1 MAYDWPGVYVEEE
14 RGLSLAI
21 TSGATAVPVIAYDLG
36 DQNKD
41 KNKASNQ
48 ELISAPT
55 RIDSWMAFMNL
66 PNVQTAAENEAKDPK
81 NPLTKHL
88 VDYPLYVAL
97 KTYFDNG
104 GGYCYVCP
112 TNGKGDNSDTLIK
125 TVSEL
130 DDVTLIVQAGGP
142 KLADAVFTPGTGLCA
157 EGKSRFAILDG
168 PSIKLDTN
176 PSNSMT
182 KDYPY
187 SSYAAAYYPP
197 LQANWA
203 TYVTT
208 DKGTQKDVQV
218 IKDIPVSAAVAGAYC
233 SVDRDRGVWKAPAN
247 VPLRGGVVPKFVV
260 SDATQGIYNQYT
272 KPLNIIRCFQTGVPL
287 VWGAR
292 TLAEDSEKERWRYV
306 PVRRLFSAAE
316 KDIKRAMAF
325 AVFEP
330 NNQPTWEKVRAAID
344 AYLHG
349 IWKAGGLMGTKPEE
363 AYFVRLGLGVTM
375 TQAEI
380 DEGKMIVQVG
390 MAPVFPAE
398 FIILRFT
405 QDMHVA

>member
-1 MAYDWPGVYVEEE
+1 MAYDWPGVYVEEDK
-14 RGLSLAI
+14 GLSLAI
-21 TSGATAVPVIAYDLG
+21 TSGATAVPVIAYDPDG
-36 DQNKD
+36 STNKD
-41 KNKASNQ
+41 KDKAVNKD
-48 ELISAPT
+48 LISAPA

-66 PNVQTAAENEAKDPK
+66 PGVQTVAKAETEKPPK
-81 NPLTKHL
+81 KRLL
-88 VDYPLYVAL
+88 DCPLYIAL

-112 TNGKGDNSDTLIK
+112 TNGKGDPADTLIK
-125 TVSEL
+125 TVPEL
-130 DDVTLIVQAGGP
+130 DDVTLIVQAGVP
-142 KLADAVFTPGTGLCA
+142 KLAEAVFTSGTGLCA

-168 PSIKLDTN
+168 PLAVLKGDATDMDT
-176 PSNSMT
+176 
-182 KDYPY
+182 YPNT
-187 SSYAAAYYPP
+187 SYAAAYYPP
-197 LQANWA
+197 LRAEWA
-203 TYVTT
+203 TYVKE
-208 DKGTQKDVQV
+208 DKGAKVSVTL
-218 IKDIPVSAAVAGAYC
+218 DIPVSAAVAGAYC

-247 VPLRGGVVPKFVV
+247 VQLQGKVVPKFVV
-260 SDATQGIYNQYT
+260 SDAVQGIYNQYP
-272 KPLNIIRCFQTGVPL
+272 KPLNIIRCFQAGVPL

-292 TLAEDSEKERWRYV
+292 TLADDSEKERWRYV
-306 PVRRLFSAAE
+306 PVRRLFGAAE

-330 NNQPTWEKVRAAID
+330 NSQPTWEKVRAAID
-344 AYLHG
+344 AYLYG

-375 TQAEI
+375 TQDDI

-405 QDMHVA
+405 QDMDTA

>member
-21 TSGATAVPVIAYDLG
+21 TSGATAVPVIAYDPDG
-36 DQNKD
+36 STNKD
-41 KNKASNQ
+41 KDKAVNKD
-48 ELISAPT
+48 LISAPA

-66 PNVQTAAENEAKDPK
+66 PGVQTVAEAEEEKPPK
-81 NPLTKHL
+81 KRLL
-88 VDYPLYVAL
+88 DCPLYIAL

-112 TNGKGDNSDTLIK
+112 TNGKGDTADTLIK
-125 TVSEL
+125 TVPEL
-130 DDVTLIVQAGGP
+130 DDVTLIVQAGVP
-142 KLADAVFTPGTGLCA
+142 KLAEAVFTPGTGLCA

-168 PSIKLDTN
+168 PLEALKGDAKDMDT
-176 PSNSMT
+176 
-182 KDYPY
+182 YPNT
-187 SSYAAAYYPP
+187 SYAAAYYPP
-197 LQANWA
+197 LRAEWA
-203 TYVTT
+203 TYVKE
-208 DKGTQKDVQV
+208 DKGAQV
-218 IKDIPVSAAVAGAYC
+218 PVTLDIPVSAAVAGAYC

-247 VPLRGGVVPKFVV
+247 VPLQGRVVPKFVV
-260 SDATQGIYNQYT
+260 SDATQGIYNQYP
-272 KPLNIIRCFQTGVPL
+272 KPLNIIRCFQAGVPL

-292 TLAEDSEKERWRYV
+292 TLADDSEKERWRYV
-306 PVRRLFSAAE
+306 PVRRLFGAAE

-330 NNQPTWEKVRAAID
+330 NSQPTWEKVRAAID

-349 IWKAGGLMGTKPEE
+349 IGKAGGLMGAKPEE

-375 TQAEI
+375 TQADI

-405 QDMHVA
+405 QDMPDA

>member
-21 TSGATAVPVIAYDLG
+21 TSGATAVPVIAYELEGSTGKDK
-36 DQNKD
+36 DKAVNKD
-41 KNKASNQ
+41 
-48 ELISAPT
+48 LISAPA

-66 PNVQTAAENEAKDPK
+66 PGVQTVAEAEAENPPK
-81 NPLTKHL
+81 KRLL
-88 VDYPLYVAL
+88 DCPLYIAL

-112 TNGKGDNSDTLIK
+112 TNGKGDTTDTLIK
-125 TVSEL
+125 IVPEL

-168 PSIKLDTN
+168 PSIKLDTD
-176 PSNSMT
+176 PSKSMT
-182 KDYPY
+182 KDYPN

-203 TYVTT
+203 TYVTK
-208 DKGTQKDVQV
+208 DKEKDVQV

-247 VPLRGGVVPKFVV
+247 VPLQGGVVPKFVV

-292 TLAEDSEKERWRYV
+292 TLADDSEKERWRYV

-405 QDMHVA
+405 QDMHAA